1 MILFALLSVFAA
13 PAAHSLDLTVPGAE
27 EILAEG
33 KPLDC
38 RYVSDDTFGFQF
50 TRLNENDVK
59 VELIT
64 NNKVEPES
72 SSFVA
77 IIKNRAVIGYH
88 LYFFKREGR
97 FGTYREFELRNERKS
112 YLGNRFAGL
121 AMQVSALYQTQ
132 PDGSEKETLY
142 PDFSK
147 TMACSKEELP

>member
-1 MILFALLSVFAA
+1 MIFFALLALFAA
-13 PAAHSLDLTVPGAE
+13 PSAQSLDLHLPGAE
-27 EILAEG
+27 EILSLG

-64 NNKVEPES
+64 NNEIEPES

-77 IIKNRAVIGYH
+77 VIKNRAVIGYH
-88 LYFFKREGR
+88 LYFYRREGK

-121 AMQVSALYQTQ
+121 AMQVSAMYQTQ
-132 PDGSEKETLY
+132 PDGTEKETLY

-147 TMACSKEELP
+147 TLACSKQETP